1 MRVLFLTAD
10 QELGFALG
18 TELISKTWAVD
29 WVRDGLSALGL
40 ASNQAYDLMVL
51 DLKALN
57 LSSFSVE
64 DFALCNRGQLLL
76 LDDPNHA
83 FDEATYQQAPTH

>member
-10 QELGFALG
+10 QELSFALSS
-18 TELISKTWAVD
+18 ELSRKAWTVD
-29 WVRDGLSALGL
+29 WVRDGVSALGL

-57 LSSFSVE
+57 LSSFRVE
-64 DFALCNRGQLLL
+64 DFAQCNRGQLLL
-76 LDDPNHA
+76 LDDLNHA
-83 FDEATYQQAPTH
+83 FDEATYQQAPTR